1 MNKSYDY
8 VLQQSYTDCGIASIM
23 TVLMYY
29 GIKPSREAILSK
41 VKQKD
46 CGYAAYDLIKISKH
60 YGINAYGVRSQ
71 LENIDKLPAIAHTI
85 KNENMF
91 HFIVILEINKKK
103 QTIKVMDP
111 EDGIKTLS
119 FEKFHNITTD
129 IFLIF
134 EGKKKKKTKSKRF
147 KAEILAITK
156 EHKKIII
163 KTVILS
169 IFCVL
174 LSLIFNYYLK
184 TVLVYYKNA
193 SYLIVITVSFITL
206 IIIKNILYYLKN
218 KLVLKLNI
226 KIDHDTTKKVIS
238 HIFNLPYK
246 YFITKKS
253 GELLTLVEDIENFK
267 EVITK
272 VFILS
277 SVDLILIIVIIIY
290 TSILN
295 IYIGLYLA
303 LVLLI
308 LYIITKKYQYIFNDA
323 FIKYKQSKIKYT
335 SLILSHI
342 TSFETIK
349 NLNISK
355 KITTL
360 LDQNYNESLKQEKIY
375 NTKNYNYN
383 FLISFLTDVSY
394 IIYIMFSILI
404 IIKTNMNYLDIVLY
418 SSIFYLIIGL
428 LNNITESIVLYK
440 VYETSIDRVLDCLD
454 VKEEVQEKTN
464 FSSINKINYK
474 NISYKTNNKYL
485 LKDISLEIKKG
496 DIIYL
501 TGESGLG
508 KSTMMKLLLKYYNSE
523 KGNILIDNINI
534 KDLNISFLRDNIT
547 YISQN
552 ETLFQGTIKDN
563 LELITK
569 DQEKIKEIAKI
580 TQLDEFLS
588 QKNINLNYVIEESGS
603 NISGGE
609 RKKIILTRGLLHFKD
624 VLILDE
630 VFNEISISE
639 EGQILKNIISKYKN
653 KIIIVISHR
662 NSNKNLFN
670 KKLELKGDG
679 KLYEIN

>member
-29 GIKPSREAILSK
+29 GIKPSREAILNK

-46 CGYAAYDLIKISKH
+46 CGYAAYDLIKISKC

-383 FLISFLTDVSY
+383 FLISFLTDASY

-440 VYETSIDRVLDCLD
+440 VYEISIDRVLDCLD

-485 LKDISLEIKKG
+485 LKDINLEIKKG

-508 KSTMMKLLLKYYNSE
+508 KSTMMKLLLKYYNNE

-588 QKNINLNYVIEESGS
+588 RKNINLNYVIEESGS

-609 RKKIILTRGLLHFKD
+609 RKKIILARGLLHFKD

-670 KKLELKGDG
+670 KKFELKGDG

>member
-1 MNKSYDY
+1 MNKNYDY
-8 VLQQSYTDCGIASIM
+8 VLQQNNTDCGIASIM

-29 GIKPSREAILSK
+29 GIKPSRETILSK

-60 YGINAYGVRSQ
+60 YGINAYGVRSK
-71 LENIDKLPAIAHTI
+71 LENITKLPTIAHTI

-111 EDGIKTLS
+111 EDGIKIIS
-119 FEKFHNITTD
+119 FEEFHNITTD

-134 EGKKKKKTKSKRF
+134 EGKKKKKIKSKRF
-147 KAEILAITK
+147 KKEILTITK

-163 KTVILS
+163 KTIVLS

-193 SYLIVITVSFITL
+193 SYLIIVTVSFITL

-226 KIDHDTTKKVIS
+226 KIDHNTTKKVIS

-246 YFITKKS
+246 YFISKKS

-335 SLILSHI
+335 SLILNHI

-360 LDQNYNESLKQEKIY
+360 LNQNYNESLKQEKIY

-383 FLISFLTDVSY
+383 FLISFLTDASY
-394 IIYIMFSILI
+394 IIYIMFAVLI
-404 IIKTNMNYLDIVLY
+404 IIKLNMNYLDIVLY

-440 VYETSIDRVLDCLD
+440 VYETSIDRVLDCLEA
-454 VKEEVQEKTN
+454 KEEIQEKTN

-474 NISYKTNNKYL
+474 NVSYKTNNKYL
-485 LKDISLEIKKG
+485 LKDINLEIKKG

-569 DQEKIKEIAKI
+569 DQEKIKEIVKI
-580 TQLDEFLS
+580 TQLDEFLY

-609 RKKIILTRGLLHFKD
+609 RKKIILARGLLHFKD

-639 EGQILKNIISKYKN
+639 EEQILKNIISKYKN

-670 KKLELKGDG
+670 KKFELKGDG

>member
-383 FLISFLTDVSY
+383 FLISFLTDASY

-485 LKDISLEIKKG
+485 LKDINLEIKKG

-609 RKKIILTRGLLHFKD
+609 RKKIILARGLLHFKD

-670 KKLELKGDG
+670 KKFELKGDG

>member
-156 EHKKIII
+156 EHRKIII

-295 IYIGLYLA
+295 IYIGIYLA

-383 FLISFLTDVSY
+383 FLISFLTDASY

-580 TQLDEFLS
+580 TQLNEFLS

-609 RKKIILTRGLLHFKD
+609 RKKIILARGLLHFKD

-670 KKLELKGDG
+670 KKFELKGDG

>member
-156 EHKKIII
+156 EHRKIII

-295 IYIGLYLA
+295 IYIGIYLA

-383 FLISFLTDVSY
+383 FLISFLTDASY

-508 KSTMMKLLLKYYNSE
+508 KSTMMKLLLKYYNIE

-580 TQLDEFLS
+580 TQLNEFLS

-609 RKKIILTRGLLHFKD
+609 RKKIILARGLLHFKD

-670 KKLELKGDG
+670 KKFELKGDG

>member
-1 MNKSYDY
+1 
-8 VLQQSYTDCGIASIM
+8 
-23 TVLMYY
+23 
-29 GIKPSREAILSK
+29 
-41 VKQKD
+41 
-46 CGYAAYDLIKISKH
+46 
-60 YGINAYGVRSQ
+60 
-71 LENIDKLPAIAHTI
+71 
-85 KNENMF
+85 
-91 HFIVILEINKKK
+91 
-103 QTIKVMDP
+103 
-111 EDGIKTLS
+111 
-119 FEKFHNITTD
+119 
-129 IFLIF
+129 
-134 EGKKKKKTKSKRF
+134 
-147 KAEILAITK
+147 
-156 EHKKIII
+156 
-163 KTVILS
+163 
-169 IFCVL
+169 
-174 LSLIFNYYLK
+174 
-184 TVLVYYKNA
+184 
-193 SYLIVITVSFITL
+193 
-206 IIIKNILYYLKN
+206 
-218 KLVLKLNI
+218 
-226 KIDHDTTKKVIS
+226 
-238 HIFNLPYK
+238 
-246 YFITKKS
+246 
-253 GELLTLVEDIENFK
+253 
-267 EVITK
+267 
-272 VFILS
+272 
-277 SVDLILIIVIIIY
+277 
-290 TSILN
+290 
-295 IYIGLYLA
+295 
-303 LVLLI
+303 
-308 LYIITKKYQYIFNDA
+308 
-323 FIKYKQSKIKYT
+323 
-335 SLILSHI
+335 
-342 TSFETIK
+342 
-349 NLNISK
+349 
-355 KITTL
+355 
-360 LDQNYNESLKQEKIY
+360 
-375 NTKNYNYN
+375 
-383 FLISFLTDVSY
+383 
-394 IIYIMFSILI
+394 
-404 IIKTNMNYLDIVLY
+404 MNYLDIVLY

-609 RKKIILTRGLLHFKD
+609 RKKIILARGLLHFKD

-670 KKLELKGDG
+670 KKFELKGDG

>member
-1 MNKSYDY
+1 MNKNYDY

-29 GIKPSREAILSK
+29 GIKPSRETILSK

-71 LENIDKLPAIAHTI
+71 LENITKLPAIAHTI

-111 EDGIKTLS
+111 EDGIKIIS
-119 FEKFHNITTD
+119 FEEFHNITTD

-147 KAEILAITK
+147 KKEILTITK

-163 KTVILS
+163 KTIVLS

-193 SYLIVITVSFITL
+193 SYLIIIMISFITL

-226 KIDHDTTKKVIS
+226 KIDHNTTKKVIS
-238 HIFNLPYK
+238 HILNLPYK

-308 LYIITKKYQYIFNDA
+308 LYIITKKYQYIFNDT

-335 SLILSHI
+335 SLILNHI

-360 LDQNYNESLKQEKIY
+360 LNQNYNESLKQEKIY

-383 FLISFLTDVSY
+383 FLISLLTDASY
-394 IIYIMFSILI
+394 IIYIMFAILI
-404 IIKTNMNYLDIVLY
+404 IIKTNTNYLDIVLY

-440 VYETSIDRVLDCLD
+440 VYETSIDRVLDCLE
-454 VKEEVQEKTN
+454 VKEEKQEKTN

-485 LKDISLEIKKG
+485 LKDINIEIKKG

-523 KGNILIDNINI
+523 KGNILIDNISI

-569 DQEKIKEIAKI
+569 DQEKIKEIVKI
-580 TQLDEFLS
+580 TQLDQFLS
-588 QKNINLNYVIEESGS
+588 QKHINLNYVIEESGS

-609 RKKIILTRGLLHFKD
+609 RKKIILARGLLHFKD

-639 EGQILKNIISKYKN
+639 EEQILKNIISKYKN

-670 KKLELKGDG
+670 KKFELKGDG

>member
-238 HIFNLPYK
+238 HIFNLP
-246 YFITKKS
+246 
-253 GELLTLVEDIENFK
+253 LLF
-267 EVITK
+267 
-272 VFILS
+272 
-277 SVDLILIIVIIIY
+277 
-290 TSILN
+290 
-295 IYIGLYLA
+295 
-303 LVLLI
+303 
-308 LYIITKKYQYIFNDA
+308 
-323 FIKYKQSKIKYT
+323 
-335 SLILSHI
+335 
-342 TSFETIK
+342 
-349 NLNISK
+349 
-355 KITTL
+355 
-360 LDQNYNESLKQEKIY
+360 
-375 NTKNYNYN
+375 
-383 FLISFLTDVSY
+383 
-394 IIYIMFSILI
+394 
-404 IIKTNMNYLDIVLY
+404 
-418 SSIFYLIIGL
+418 
-428 LNNITESIVLYK
+428 
-440 VYETSIDRVLDCLD
+440 
-454 VKEEVQEKTN
+454 
-464 FSSINKINYK
+464 
-474 NISYKTNNKYL
+474 
-485 LKDISLEIKKG
+485 
-496 DIIYL
+496 
-501 TGESGLG
+501 
-508 KSTMMKLLLKYYNSE
+508 
-523 KGNILIDNINI
+523 
-534 KDLNISFLRDNIT
+534 
-547 YISQN
+547 
-552 ETLFQGTIKDN
+552 
-563 LELITK
+563 
-569 DQEKIKEIAKI
+569 
-580 TQLDEFLS
+580 
-588 QKNINLNYVIEESGS
+588 
-603 NISGGE
+603 
-609 RKKIILTRGLLHFKD
+609 
-624 VLILDE
+624 
-630 VFNEISISE
+630 
-639 EGQILKNIISKYKN
+639 
-653 KIIIVISHR
+653 
-662 NSNKNLFN
+662 
-670 KKLELKGDG
+670 
-679 KLYEIN
+679 

>member
-295 IYIGLYLA
+295 IYIGIYLA

-383 FLISFLTDVSY
+383 FLISFLTDASY

-485 LKDISLEIKKG
+485 LKDINLEIKKG

-508 KSTMMKLLLKYYNSE
+508 KSTMMKLLLKYYNNE

-609 RKKIILTRGLLHFKD
+609 RKKIILARGLLHFKD

-670 KKLELKGDG
+670 KKFELKGDG

>member
-111 EDGIKTLS
+111 EDGIKTIS

-383 FLISFLTDVSY
+383 FLISFLTDASY

-485 LKDISLEIKKG
+485 LKDINLEIKKG

-609 RKKIILTRGLLHFKD
+609 RKKIILARGLLHFKD

-670 KKLELKGDG
+670 KKFELKGDG

>member
-1 MNKSYDY
+1 
-8 VLQQSYTDCGIASIM
+8 
-23 TVLMYY
+23 
-29 GIKPSREAILSK
+29 
-41 VKQKD
+41 
-46 CGYAAYDLIKISKH
+46 
-60 YGINAYGVRSQ
+60 
-71 LENIDKLPAIAHTI
+71 
-85 KNENMF
+85 
-91 HFIVILEINKKK
+91 
-103 QTIKVMDP
+103 
-111 EDGIKTLS
+111 
-119 FEKFHNITTD
+119 
-129 IFLIF
+129 
-134 EGKKKKKTKSKRF
+134 
-147 KAEILAITK
+147 
-156 EHKKIII
+156 
-163 KTVILS
+163 
-169 IFCVL
+169 
-174 LSLIFNYYLK
+174 
-184 TVLVYYKNA
+184 
-193 SYLIVITVSFITL
+193 
-206 IIIKNILYYLKN
+206 
-218 KLVLKLNI
+218 
-226 KIDHDTTKKVIS
+226 
-238 HIFNLPYK
+238 
-246 YFITKKS
+246 
-253 GELLTLVEDIENFK
+253 
-267 EVITK
+267 
-272 VFILS
+272 
-277 SVDLILIIVIIIY
+277 
-290 TSILN
+290 
-295 IYIGLYLA
+295 
-303 LVLLI
+303 
-308 LYIITKKYQYIFNDA
+308 
-323 FIKYKQSKIKYT
+323 
-335 SLILSHI
+335 
-342 TSFETIK
+342 
-349 NLNISK
+349 
-355 KITTL
+355 
-360 LDQNYNESLKQEKIY
+360 
-375 NTKNYNYN
+375 
-383 FLISFLTDVSY
+383 
-394 IIYIMFSILI
+394 
-404 IIKTNMNYLDIVLY
+404 MNYLDIVLY

-454 VKEEVQEKTN
+454 IKEEVQEKTN

-609 RKKIILTRGLLHFKD
+609 RKKIILARGLLHFKD

-662 NSNKNLFN
+662 NSNKNWI
-670 KKLELKGDG
+670 KRRW
-679 KLYEIN
+679 

>member
-46 CGYAAYDLIKISKH
+46 CGYAAYDLIKISKC

-360 LDQNYNESLKQEKIY
+360 LDQNYNETLKQEKIY

-383 FLISFLTDVSY
+383 FLISFLTDASY

-670 KKLELKGDG
+670 KKFELKGDG

>member
-1 MNKSYDY
+1 MNKNYDY

-29 GIKPSREAILSK
+29 GIKPSRETILSK

-71 LENIDKLPAIAHTI
+71 LENITKLPAIAHTI

-111 EDGIKTLS
+111 EDGIKIIS
-119 FEKFHNITTD
+119 FEEFHNITTD

-147 KAEILAITK
+147 KKEILTITK

-163 KTVILS
+163 KTIVLS

-193 SYLIVITVSFITL
+193 SYLIIIMISFITL

-226 KIDHDTTKKVIS
+226 KIDHNTTKKVIS
-238 HIFNLPYK
+238 HILNLPYK

-335 SLILSHI
+335 SLILNHI

-360 LDQNYNESLKQEKIY
+360 LNQNYNESLKQEKIY

-383 FLISFLTDVSY
+383 FLISLLTDASY
-394 IIYIMFSILI
+394 IIYIMFAILI
-404 IIKTNMNYLDIVLY
+404 IIKTNTNCLDIVLY

-440 VYETSIDRVLDCLD
+440 VYETSIDRVLDCLE
-454 VKEEVQEKTN
+454 VKEEKQEKTN

-485 LKDISLEIKKG
+485 LKDINIEIKKG

-569 DQEKIKEIAKI
+569 DQEKIKEIVKI
-580 TQLDEFLS
+580 TQLDQFLS
-588 QKNINLNYVIEESGS
+588 QKHINLNYVIEESGS

-609 RKKIILTRGLLHFKD
+609 RKKIILARGLLHFKD

-639 EGQILKNIISKYKN
+639 EEQILKNIISKYKN

-670 KKLELKGDG
+670 KKFELKGDG

>member
-134 EGKKKKKTKSKRF
+134 EGKKKKKIKSKRF

-383 FLISFLTDVSY
+383 FLISFLTDASY

-454 VKEEVQEKTN
+454 VKEEVQEKPN

-609 RKKIILTRGLLHFKD
+609 RKKIILARGLLHFKD

-670 KKLELKGDG
+670 KKFELKGDG